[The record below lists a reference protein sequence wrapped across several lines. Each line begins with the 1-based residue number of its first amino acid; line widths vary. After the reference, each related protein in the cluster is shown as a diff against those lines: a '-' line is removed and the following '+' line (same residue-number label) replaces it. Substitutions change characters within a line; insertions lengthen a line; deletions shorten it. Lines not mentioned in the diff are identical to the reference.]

1 MEPIRWQVEDPL
13 GRPLAFRRFTSY
25 VVYVAAAMIVA
36 GRLIGFIEEGGGLAD
51 D

>member
-13 GRPLAFRRFTSY
+13 GRPLEFRRFTSY
-25 VVYVAAAMIVA
+25 VVYVAAAMVVA
-36 GRLIGFIEEGGGLAD
+36 ARIFGFIGED